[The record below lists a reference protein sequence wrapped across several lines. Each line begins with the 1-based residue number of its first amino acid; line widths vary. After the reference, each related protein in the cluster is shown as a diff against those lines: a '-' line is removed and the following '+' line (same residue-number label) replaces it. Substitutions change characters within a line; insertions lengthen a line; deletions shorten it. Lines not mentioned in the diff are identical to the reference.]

1 MLIILNNTSE
11 LFRTS
16 NGQCTQAAQVHSVAG
31 LCQIMCVACSPYKHI
46 RFYTTIHHIPD
57 TW

>member
-11 LFRTS
+11 LFRTT
-16 NGQCTQAAQVHSVAG
+16 NGQCTQAAHVHIVAG
-31 LCQIMCVACSPYKHI
+31 LCQIMRVVFFPYKHI
-46 RFYTTIHHIPD
+46 QFYTTIHHIPD